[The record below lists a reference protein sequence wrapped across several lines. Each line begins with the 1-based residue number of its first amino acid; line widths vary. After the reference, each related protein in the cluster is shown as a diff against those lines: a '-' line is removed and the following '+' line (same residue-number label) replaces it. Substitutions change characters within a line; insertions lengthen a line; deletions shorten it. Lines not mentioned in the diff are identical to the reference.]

1 MKKIQLLSFSDKT
14 KLIKSQIPKKV
25 KIYID
30 KNFSDEL
37 SYFQKK
43 YSIKIDLIGD
53 DTLIIPE
60 YKIQLLNKSK
70 KVINVIE
77 SINYI
82 DEIKL
87 KKTIN
92 LKPTNKKEVKKVK
105 KDLKKNKNKKILRT
119 LWVRRKR
126 KSN

>member
-1 MKKIQLLSFSDKT
+1 MTLLFSKE
-14 KLIKSQIPKKV
+14 IP
-25 KIYID
+25 
-30 KNFSDEL
+30 
-37 SYFQKK
+37 
-43 YSIKIDLIGD
+43 IKIDLIGD

-87 KKTIN
+87 KKQ
-92 LKPTNKKEVKKVK
+92 
-105 KDLKKNKNKKILRT
+105 
-119 LWVRRKR
+119 
-126 KSN
+126 